1 MDSLVKV
8 DGDIIVILCRRNA
21 GHRLAKEGK
30 REVANCSNFRPY
42 DGGIIYLEENV
53 HCRCEKK
60 TKIMQK
66 KKNGFE
72 YSHRFLIFL
81 SF

>member
-60 TKIMQK
+60 TKILQK
-66 KKNGFE
+66 KRTDSNILTD
-72 YSHRFLIFL
+72 FLVFL